1 VFNSEVQ
8 QILEAIFSSRIQEQK
23 LEKVNKNCQPT
34 SKKRTLEGLQIEDT
48 QQLIISCI
56 DLMMRTTMK
65 LLSKKNDMKP
75 QMAIHDAVQDGED
88 GNSDDDDQLKTL

>member
-1 VFNSEVQ
+1 
-8 QILEAIFSSRIQEQK
+8 
-23 LEKVNKNCQPT
+23 
-34 SKKRTLEGLQIEDT
+34 
-48 QQLIISCI
+48 
-56 DLMMRTTMK
+56 MMRTTMK